1 MDASTV
7 FKQFITDL
15 KSAFP
20 KHVSS
25 EEFDVEKTVKDIE
38 KEFYPHVMLIIQ
50 KNETFFDESRFIFG
64 VDLLEIWG
72 SDENNE
78 KNKEAIW
85 KHLQACLIASFL
97 HGDMKDKLTS
107 LLDIVK
113 SALGDRHEG
122 ITNILNDEGS
132 QEKIK
137 KIIDYIS
144 ETRTARAVFKIFEQ
158 IDISELNLNFETPEE
173 LIAILRN
180 PEHPVIQSMMG
191 KIRNIFHEKIQ
202 RGELS
207 QNVMMREVEEIKS
220 MAVGLFGDAISEM
233 MGLPK
238 KDKGSRPVL
247 NTPQARAQ
255 YRRDRLRMKLEEK
268 YKKEKN

>member
-1 MDASTV
+1 MDASSV

-25 EEFDVEKTVKDIE
+25 EEFDVEKTVKEIE
-38 KEFYPHVMLIIQ
+38 KEFYPHVMMVIQ
-50 KNETFFDESRFIFG
+50 KNETLFDETRFIFE
-64 VDLLEIWG
+64 VDLSEIWSADG
-72 SDENNE
+72 ITE
-78 KNKEAIW
+78 KNKETIW
-85 KHLQACLIASFL
+85 KHLQSCLIASFL
-97 HGDMKDKLTS
+97 HGDMKDKLTG
-107 LLDIVK
+107 LLDIAK

-132 QEKIK
+132 QDKIK
-137 KIIDYIS
+137 KMIDYIS
-144 ETRTARAVFKIFEQ
+144 ETRTAKAVFKIFEQ
-158 IDISELNLNFETPEE
+158 IDISELNMNFETPEE
-173 LIAILRN
+173 LIAILRD

-191 KIRNIFHEKIQ
+191 KIRNIFHEKVQ

-220 MAVGLFGDAISEM
+220 MAIGLFGDTITEM
-233 MGLPK
+233 LGLPK
-238 KDKGSRPVL
+238 KEKGSRPVL